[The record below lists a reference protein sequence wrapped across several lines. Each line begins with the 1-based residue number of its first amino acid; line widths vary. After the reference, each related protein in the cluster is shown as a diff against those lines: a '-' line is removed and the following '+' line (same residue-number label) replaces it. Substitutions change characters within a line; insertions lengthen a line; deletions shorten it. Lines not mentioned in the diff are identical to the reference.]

1 MEIIGIIS
9 GLYRDNGKQH
19 GNYCNGL
26 YRDDRLYRDISI
38 YIYVK
43 IDIYI

>member
-19 GNYCNGL
+19 GL
-26 YRDDRLYRDISI
+26 YRDDRLYRDI

-43 IDIYI
+43 REMYI